1 MGHRQLYEGHQK
13 THGLAHHPDIL
24 NTVQYST
31 VQSQLDITASTYP
44 PHVHLNHGVGAA
56 DNEDQQVGNA
66 EVEEE
71 EVGGGSHGLG
81 GEDHDEDQDVAHDS
95 HGQDEAEQDEA
106 GVGDVG
112 GEDVGLLGVLE
123 GDGNLA
129 LLTSERAE

>member
-1 MGHRQLYEGHQK
+1 MENKIILRAA
-13 THGLAHHPDIL
+13 THGA
-24 NTVQYST
+24 
-31 VQSQLDITASTYP
+31 
-44 PHVHLNHGVGAA
+44 HVHLDHGVGAA

-81 GEDHDEDQDVAHDS
+81 GEDDDEDQDVAHDS

-112 GEDVGLLGVLE
+112 GEDGLLGVDGQAGVLE
-123 GDGNLA
+123 VGLI
-129 LLTSERAE
+129 LP